1 MGLLAPQVPGSE
13 KDLGSEGGEEGSPL
27 NRKLSAQQTHLEGGS
42 RSCYAKTFWGPVIVC
57 YLGRSSR
64 RNYIVAKYVEHKFAR
79 RSTPEPQKLRTA
91 ICSRDLLSVL
101 EAFANGQDF
110 GQLLPGP
117 DGQVRAPP
125 GASEESYFLVFKVG

>member
-1 MGLLAPQVPGSE
+1 M
-13 KDLGSEGGEEGSPL
+13 
-27 NRKLSAQQTHLEGGS
+27 
-42 RSCYAKTFWGPVIVC
+42 IVYC
-57 YLGRSSR
+57 LGRSSR

-125 GASEESYFLVFKVG
+125 GTTEEPYFLRSPISSSIKWVSSSLGDGEGQD

>member
-1 MGLLAPQVPGSE
+1 M
-13 KDLGSEGGEEGSPL
+13 
-27 NRKLSAQQTHLEGGS
+27 RKN
-42 RSCYAKTFWGPVIVC
+42 FWGPVIVC
-57 YLGRSSR
+57 CLGRSSR

-117 DGQVRAPP
+117 DGQVRAP
-125 GASEESYFLVFKVG
+125 GASGESYFLVYKMG

>member
-1 MGLLAPQVPGSE
+1 M
-13 KDLGSEGGEEGSPL
+13 
-27 NRKLSAQQTHLEGGS
+27 
-42 RSCYAKTFWGPVIVC
+42 IVYC
-57 YLGRSSR
+57 LGRSSR

-125 GASEESYFLVFKVG
+125 GTTEEPYFLVYKMG